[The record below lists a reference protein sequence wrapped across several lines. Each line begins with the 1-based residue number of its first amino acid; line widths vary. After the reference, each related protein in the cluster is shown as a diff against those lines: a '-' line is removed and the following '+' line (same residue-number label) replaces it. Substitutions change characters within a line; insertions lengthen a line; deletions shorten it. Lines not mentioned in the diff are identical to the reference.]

1 MSWKNIKK
9 YKNFSVPIKK
19 EVTKIDNGGNESV
32 QSISYKINFI
42 DSARFM
48 ASLLS
53 NLVDNLDQGFIKSNV
68 KTLIVF
74 LNMKVLKTIW

>member
-32 QSISYKINFI
+32 QSISYKINFV

-48 ASLLS
+48 ASLLT

>member
-32 QSISYKINFI
+32 QSISYKINFV

-74 LNMKVLKTIW
+74 LNMKVLKTI

>member
-42 DSARFM
+42 DSAGFL

>member
-74 LNMKVLKTIW
+74 LNMKVLKTI

>member
-32 QSISYKINFI
+32 QSISYKINFV

-48 ASLLS
+48 ASLLT

-74 LNMKVLKTIW
+74 LNMKVLKTI